1 MAIKLQGTNS
11 AAAPGLTNDG
21 GDGVVV
27 GTDTVDISIGGASK
41 VHVTN
46 AGRVGLGNTSPN
58 AYCTL
63 DVTNTA
69 ASKYGIINT
78 NSAGNPIFGTY
89 ATGSQHGQLY
99 LYKATDYGNSTQTIL
114 LDTNGASQIKGGSL
128 ELGGNLIVPNGS
140 GIDFSATSDNA
151 GKTSELLD
159 DYEEGLFTPTWVGVT
174 QNSSY
179 EVWRYTKIGR
189 QVTVTGSL
197 VCTATTNN
205 TTQVTV
211 SLPFTA
217 SANSTNGLDAQTVG
231 AVMINNL
238 NLTKVSVVSNVSNGS
253 SVLSFNE
260 MGDGVGWDAI
270 KSSMIPVGGQI
281 KVNHTYNV

>member
-1 MAIKLQGTNS
+1 MSLKL
-11 AAAPGLTNDG
+11 
-21 GDGVVV
+21 
-27 GTDTVDISIGGASK
+27 
-41 VHVTN
+41 
-46 AGRVGLGNTSPN
+46 
-58 AYCTL
+58 
-63 DVTNTA
+63 
-69 ASKYGIINT
+69 
-78 NSAGNPIFGTY
+78 
-89 ATGSQHGQLY
+89 
-99 LYKATDYGNSTQTIL
+99 
-114 LDTNGASQIKGGSL
+114 NGASSGHVILDAKANAGSYTL
-128 ELGGNLIVPNGS
+128 TLPSAGDGELVAADSSGNITISNGNLIVGTAGK
-140 GIDFSATSDNA
+140 GIDFSATS
-151 GKTSELLD
+151 GTGTSELFD

-238 NLTKVSVVSNVSNGS
+238 TLSTSRVSATSNVSNGS
-253 SVLSFNE
+253 AVLSFNE
-260 MGDGVGWDAI
+260 MGSGQGWDAI
-270 KSSMIPVGGQI
+270 KSSMVPVGGQI
-281 KVNHTYNV
+281 KINHTYNI

>member
-1 MAIKLQGTNS
+1 MTLKL
-11 AAAPGLTNDG
+11 
-21 GDGVVV
+21 
-27 GTDTVDISIGGASK
+27 
-41 VHVTN
+41 
-46 AGRVGLGNTSPN
+46 
-58 AYCTL
+58 
-63 DVTNTA
+63 
-69 ASKYGIINT
+69 
-78 NSAGNPIFGTY
+78 
-89 ATGSQHGQLY
+89 
-99 LYKATDYGNSTQTIL
+99 
-114 LDTNGASQIKGGSL
+114 NGASSGHVTLDAKASAASNTLTLPSTANG
-128 ELGGNLIVPNGS
+128 ELVAADSSGNITISNGNLIVGTAGK
-140 GIDFSATSDNA
+140 GIDFSATS
-151 GKTSELLD
+151 GTGTSELFD

-217 SANSTNGLDAQTVG
+217 SANSTNGLDSQTVS

-270 KSSMIPVGGQI
+270 KSSMIPVSGQI